1 MRSRPLEEDSGP
13 AGSDRAAMGPD
24 TLSGSSVLPNN
35 TIEEYEYLLRNR
47 PWSLHLNYLHPMV
60 LSRSVSPTR
69 QEDAAID
76 DSDRTRSV
84 RPHHSVAEAP
94 RQESPRIVRQSKSQQ
109 STDRSISSTKAKNRD
124 DKRPRK
130 NNIFC
135 EKCGQ
140 GFTDSL
146 KLRRHQR

>member
-1 MRSRPLEEDSGP
+1 MRSRPLEDSDSGP
-13 AGSDRAAMGPD
+13 AGSEEADIGPD

-76 DSDRTRSV
+76 DSDRTSSV
-84 RPHHSVAEAP
+84 RPHDSVVQSP
-94 RQESPRIVRQSKSQQ
+94 RQESPRITRQSEFQQ
-109 STDRSISSTKAKNRD
+109 STDSSISSTKAKNRE

-130 NNIFC
+130 NNFC
-135 EKCGQ
+135 EVCGQ